1 MLGGSYLTMT
11 WRIIWPK
18 HHFEGC
24 TGQDCAKWLE
34 ISLRGTHCELGTGDG
49 SSTLASAMNLD
60 SISTSCPCGLPA
72 TQEACCGRYI
82 TGFEAAP
89 TPEALMRS
97 RYTAFA
103 MGTKVGVGYLL
114 ATHHPEYRP
123 SNLERDLGATMGDT
137 HWTSLQI
144 RSSSSKGDAGVV
156 EFVAGYREDGQIGEM
171 RERSQFL
178 REKGLWLYT
187 TGS

>member
-1 MLGGSYLTMT
+1 LKGLSPKD
-11 WRIIWPK
+11 RAIWPVI
-18 HHFEGC
+18 G
-24 TGQDCAKWLE
+24 
-34 ISLRGTHCELGTGDG
+34 LREAHCELGTGDG

-60 SISTSCPCGLPA
+60 SISTSCPCGLPT

-103 MGTKVGVGYLL
+103 MGTKAGVGYLL
-114 ATHHPEYRP
+114 ATHHPEFRP
-123 SNLERDLGATMGDT
+123 PNLERDLGATMGDT

-144 RSSSSKGDAGVV
+144 RSSSSDGDVGVV
-156 EFVAGYREDGQIGEM
+156 EFVAGYRDDGQIGEM